1 VNLKSIKSFSK
12 KMGSTE
18 QSMRHVNTMRLQ
30 NVRKSRQVPGP
41 GTYDIISEFG
51 TYSKDKKWNKF
62 NYQLSNMNITSD

>member
-1 VNLKSIKSFSK
+1 
-12 KMGSTE
+12 
-18 QSMRHVNTMRLQ
+18 MRLQ

-62 NYQLSNMNITSD
+62 NYQQSNMNITSDQNS